1 MTTPNQVSSVR
12 DWLRG
17 LRHNRSLGH
26 TVARGSSAAFSAN
39 VGGALAGVL
48 LQFLLTHHM
57 GAHGYGNY
65 VYVLGWMNAIQLL
78 VKFELDTVAIRF
90 VSTYVGAEQ
99 WGLLRGL
106 LRQVRSLSFAGSVVV
121 SVMVALALVLARH
134 RMEEELFLSALV
146 VCVMF
151 PAWTMLTVQFGCLQG
166 FKRLW
171 EATMPLL
178 LLRPV
183 LLLVVVGVVT
193 LGLGR
198 NLESTSA
205 LLLNFGAVLV
215 ALNLSTFYLRRSLRS
230 VPLAARVYETRLW
243 LGTAAGLLP
252 AALAQ
257 QVLGLSTDL
266 LVIGTMLTRDLAGV
280 YGIASQ
286 IVILMGY
293 GILAVGAA
301 SAPLIADLY
310 SRGDL
315 ERLRRLVKMV
325 ARVNIAVT
333 LPAVIGVA
341 LFGRWVLGLFGP
353 AFEAGYPVLLIFGFG
368 QLISTLGGHAA
379 LMLTMTGHQKD
390 ASVIIG
396 VSAALNFAL
405 SLILTHQFSIVGTA
419 LATLIGLGL
428 RSILLVI
435 WAQRRTGVSLMPW

>member
-1 MTTPNQVSSVR
+1 MTTPNLAGSVR

-57 GAHGYGNY
+57 AGHGYGNY
-65 VYVLGWMNAIQLL
+65 VYLLGWMNAAQLL

-90 VSTYVGAEQ
+90 VSTYVGGEQ
-99 WGLLRGL
+99 WGLLHGL
-106 LRQVRSLSFAGSVVV
+106 LRYVRRFALSFATIV
-121 SVMVALALVLARH
+121 SVLVAVGLLLTR
-134 RMEEELFLSALV
+134 RRLEPELFSSALV

-151 PAWTMLTVQFGCLQG
+151 PPWTLLNVQSGCLQG

-171 EATMPLL
+171 EATMPMLL
-178 LLRPV
+178 FRPV
-183 LLLVVVGVVT
+183 LLLAVVAALT

-198 NLESTSA
+198 QLDASTALGFNL
-205 LLLNFGAVLV
+205 AVVVVVLG
-215 ALNLSTFYLRRSLRS
+215 LSSFYLRESIRATP
-230 VPLAARVYETRLW
+230 VAAPAFDQPHW
-243 LGTAAGLLP
+243 FGTAFGLLP

-280 YGIASQ
+280 YSIASQ
-286 IVILMGY
+286 IVVLMGY

-301 SAPLIADLY
+301 SAPMIADLY

-315 ERLRRLVKMV
+315 PQLRRLVKLI
-325 ARVNIAVT
+325 ARINIAVT
-333 LPAVIGVA
+333 LPAVIGVVF
-341 LFGRWVLGLFGP
+341 LGRWVLGLFGP
-353 AFEAGYPVLLIFGFG
+353 GFVAGYPVLLIFGFG
-368 QLISTLGGHAA
+368 QLISTMGGHAA
-379 LMLTMTGHQKD
+379 LMLTMTGHQRH

-396 VSAALNFAL
+396 LSAALNLAF
-405 SLILTHQFSIVGTA
+405 SIVLTRQFGIVGTA
-419 LATLIGLGL
+419 MATLLGL
-428 RSILLVI
+428 SLRSVLLVI
-435 WAQRRTGVSLMPW
+435 FAQRRTGVSLLPW

>member
-1 MTTPNQVSSVR
+1 MTTPNLAGSVR

-57 GAHGYGNY
+57 PGHAYGNY

-90 VSTYVGAEQ
+90 VSTYAGQGQ

-106 LRQVRSLSFAGSVVV
+106 IRYVRRFASLASLAVAGVV
-121 SVMVALALVLARH
+121 AAGLLLARH
-134 RMEEELFLSALV
+134 RLEPELLYGGLV
-146 VCVMF
+146 VCLML
-151 PAWTMLTVQFGCLQG
+151 PPWTLLNVQSGCLQG

-171 EATMPLL
+171 EATMPML

-183 LLLVVVGVVT
+183 LLLLVVAVVT
-193 LGLGR
+193 MAFGHDLGATAALGL
-198 NLESTSA
+198 NL
-205 LLLNFGAVLV
+205 GAVLV
-215 ALNLSTFYLRRSLRS
+215 TLALSLYYLRGS
-230 VPLAARVYETRLW
+230 VRATPAAAPVYDKAQW
-243 LGTAAGLLP
+243 FGTATGLLP

-280 YGIASQ
+280 YSIASQ
-286 IVILMGY
+286 IVVLMGY

-301 SAPLIADLY
+301 SAPMIAELY
-310 SRGDL
+310 SRGEL
-315 ERLRRLVKMV
+315 VQLRRLVKLI
-325 ARVNIAVT
+325 ARINIAVT
-333 LPAVIGVA
+333 LPAVIGVVF
-341 LFGRWVLGLFGP
+341 LGRWVLGLFGP
-353 AFEAGYPVLLIFGFG
+353 AFVAGYPVLLIFGFG

-379 LMLTMTGHQKD
+379 LMLTMTGHQRN

-396 VSAALNFAL
+396 VSAALNLAF
-405 SLILTHQFSIVGTA
+405 SLVLTPQFGIVGTA
-419 LATLIGLGL
+419 LATLLGL
-428 RSILLVI
+428 SIRSVLLVI
-435 WAQRRTGVSLMPW
+435 YAQRRTGVSLMPW

>member
-1 MTTPNQVSSVR
+1 MTAPHQTNTVL

-17 LRHNRSLGH
+17 LRHNSSLGH
-26 TVARGSSAAFSAN
+26 TIARASSAAFSAN

-57 GAHGYGNY
+57 GGHGYGNY
-65 VYVLGWMNAIQLL
+65 VYVLGWMNAILLL

-90 VSTYVGAEQ
+90 VSTYVGTEQ
-99 WGLLRGL
+99 WGRLRGL
-106 LRQVRSLSFAGSVVV
+106 LRQVRGLSFSGSLAV
-121 SVMVALALVLARH
+121 SILAALALVVARD
-134 RMEEELFLSALV
+134 RMEAELFRSGLV
-146 VCVMF
+146 VCAMF
-151 PAWTMLTVQFGCLQG
+151 PAWMMLTVQYGCLQG

-178 LLRPV
+178 LFRPV
-183 LLLVVVGVVT
+183 LLLIVVAVVT

-198 NLESTSA
+198 SLESTTA
-205 LLLNFGAVLV
+205 LLFNLGAVLA
-215 ALNLSTFYLRRSLRS
+215 ALSLSNLYLRRATRS
-230 VPLAARVYETRLW
+230 APAAPPIYETRLW

-293 GILAVGAA
+293 GILAVGTA
-301 SAPLIADLY
+301 SAPQIADLY
-310 SRGDL
+310 ARSDL
-315 ERLRRLVKMV
+315 VRLRRLVKMV

-353 AFEAGYPVLLIFGFG
+353 AFVAGYPVLLIFGFG

-379 LMLTMTGHQKD
+379 LMLTMTGHQKN

-405 SLILTHQFSIVGTA
+405 SLVLTQQFGIVGTA
-419 LATLIGLGL
+419 LATLLGLGL
-428 RSILLVI
+428 RTVLLVI
-435 WAQRRTGVSLMPW
+435 WAQRRTRVSLMPW